1 MTFKTMGGATLF
13 IGTSG
18 TPYATETVFVKV
30 GEVTDFGEFGREYVL
45 IEHEPVDVR
54 GTQKVKGGFNEGSF
68 NFVMAEDLADAGQ
81 DLMRI
86 AVDEDALRAMKIEL
100 DDDALGASGSTPT
113 TYKFDAL
120 IMSFVSQFGT
130 RDTVVGASVQMEL
143 LPNGVEKT
151 ESVIL

>member
-1 MTFKTMGGATLF
+1 MTFKTMGGATLY
-13 IGTSG
+13 IGQSAG
-18 TPYATETVFVKV
+18 TWVTESTWIKV

-68 NFVMAEDLADAGQ
+68 NFVMAEDLLDAGQ
-81 DLMRI
+81 DEMRI
-86 AVDEDALRAMKIEL
+86 AVDEDAQRPMKIEL

-130 RDTVVGASVQMEL
+130 RDTIVGATTQMEL
-143 LPNGVEKT
+143 LPNGVDKVAA
-151 ESVIL
+151 VIL